1 MLMLLAALGLLVS
14 ACSFER
20 DPDEGQQRQAGQPP
34 DGLQNAARLAAIRA
48 AALRGDQEGI
58 QKHAAAMQEDLRL
71 AMRLPDP
78 MRWIEQEPARAAVM
92 RVEGVRSA
100 GWVDR
105 DHLLVRVDGYELRTQ
120 AMIDRVCG
128 ALEPLGDTLGV
139 VVNLQSAVARSADE
153 MQTLTRNC
161 QLPPGERALAQR
173 PRQMDVIPADIR
185 QQHREAQTTMRPW
198 NEEDARRRAER
209 REAARRILEASTP
222 EM

>member
-1 MLMLLAALGLLVS
+1 MVMIVLALLVL
-14 ACSFER
+14 ACSPER
-20 DPDEGQQRQAGQPP
+20 ADSEESTRRQAGQPP
-34 DGLQNAARLAAIRA
+34 DSLQTAVRLAAIRA
-48 AALRGDQEGI
+48 AALRGDQDGI

-78 MRWIEQEPARAAVM
+78 MRRIEQEPARAAVM

>member
-1 MLMLLAALGLLVS
+1 MVMIVLALLVL
-14 ACSFER
+14 ACSPER
-20 DPDEGQQRQAGQPP
+20 ADSEESTRRQAGQPP

-128 ALEPLGDTLGV
+128 ALEPLGDALGV

>member
-1 MLMLLAALGLLVS
+1 MLLAALGLLFS

-20 DPDEGQQRQAGQPP
+20 ADPDEGRQRQAGQPP

-58 QKHAAAMQEDLRL
+58 QKHAAAIQEDLRL

-78 MRWIEQEPARAAVM
+78 MRRIEQEPARAAVM

-120 AMIDRVCG
+120 TMIDRVCV

-139 VVNLQSAVARSADE
+139 VVNLQSALARSADE

-173 PRQMDVIPADIR
+173 PRQMDVVPADIR
-185 QQHREAQTTMRPW
+185 QQHREAQATMRPRS
-198 NEEDARRRAER
+198 EEDARRRAER